1 MPITVKKLY
10 ESNQEK
16 LSLRLVGEA
25 AFLEREITRPEI
37 ERPGLG
43 LAGYFD
49 YFPPGCAQ
57 VIGHTESAFIS
68 TLEDSRR
75 REILS
80 HLATRCEIPFF
91 IITRGFEPPEELTEA
106 CQQAQIPILIT
117 TEFTPR
123 TVSTL
128 GYYLHN
134 VLAPVKTCHGV
145 MMDIRGVGVLILGTP
160 GIGKSEAALD
170 LIRRGHRLVADD
182 AVLVRVHQNSVLI
195 ARSPGQSH
203 GYMEIRGLGIISI
216 PRLYGANAVRDQK
229 RIELIVDIEK
239 WNENQNYE
247 RIGLITDY
255 WDTLG
260 VRIPKTTIPAQP
272 GKSISSIVELAAAQ
286 HLLRRRGYHSSQ
298 EFQQKLLR
306 QLNDSPVE
314 SAQTPYVD
322 LNDDLRDLE

>member
-1 MPITVKKLY
+1 MPITVKELY
-10 ESNQEK
+10 EKNQEK
-16 LSLRLVGEA
+16 LILRLVGDL
-25 AFLEREITRPEI
+25 AFLEREIARPEI

-49 YFPPGCAQ
+49 YFPPGRAQ
-57 VIGHTESAFIS
+57 VIGHTESSFIN
-68 TLEDSRR
+68 TLDDSRR
-75 REILS
+75 REILT
-80 HLATRCEIPFF
+80 HLATRCEVPFF
-91 IITRGFEPPEELTEA
+91 VITRGFEPPDELAKACAEA
-106 CQQAQIPILIT
+106 KIPILLT
-117 TEFTPR
+117 AEFTPC

-128 GYYLHN
+128 GYYLLN
-134 VLAPVKTCHGV
+134 ALAPVKTCHGV
-145 MMDIRGVGVLILGTP
+145 MMDIRGVGVLILGIP

-182 AVLVRVHQNSVLI
+182 VVLVRVHQNSVLI
-195 ARSPGQSH
+195 ARSPEQSH

-216 PRLYGANAVRDQK
+216 PRLYGANSVRDQK
-229 RIELIVDIEK
+229 RIELVVDIEK

-247 RIGLITDY
+247 RVGLITDY

-286 HLLRRRGYHSSQ
+286 HLLRRRGYHSAQ
-298 EFQQKLLR
+298 EFQQNLLR
-306 QLNDSPVE
+306 RLNDSPIE
-314 SAQTPYVD
+314 PEQTPYID